1 MTTEFK
7 TKAQAK
13 AENASQDTRS
23 QDANKVNAASIPV
36 IEGIEGS
43 LEKLYALN
51 RGEAHRLTQTV
62 KVAAYKDEFQCA
74 IAELEK
80 GLVSP
85 SFFEN
90 LQKSYSPVAINHVPM
105 LLLTQSGV
113 ETTEPDTEIKALT
126 DRFDELVILEQSSEI
141 SDEQLAEL
149 DEVEA
154 RLKELGELKR

>member
-1 MTTEFK
+1 MTTQYK
-7 TKAQAK
+7 TKAEVK
-13 AENASQDTRS
+13 AEQASQDTQS
-23 QDANKVNAASIPV
+23 QDANTASIPV
-36 IEGIEGS
+36 IEGLEPS

-51 RGEAHRLTQTV
+51 RGEAYRLTQTV
-62 KVAAYKDEFQCA
+62 KVAAYRDEFQCA

-90 LQKSYSPVAINHVPM
+90 LQKTYSPVAINHVPM

-113 ETTEPDTEIKALT
+113 EPDPTEIATLT
-126 DRFDELVILEQSSEI
+126 ARFDELVALEKSSEAT
-141 SDEQLAEL
+141 DAQLTEL

-154 RLKELGELKR
+154 KLKALGALQ

>member
-23 QDANKVNAASIPV
+23 QDANKVNTASIPV

-51 RGEAHRLTQTV
+51 RSEAHRLTQTV

-85 SFFEN
+85 SFFDN
-90 LQKSYSPVAINHVPM
+90 LQKNYSPVAINHVPM
-105 LLLTQSGV
+105 LLLTQSGA
-113 ETTEPDTEIKALT
+113 EISEATKIKTLT
-126 DRFDELVILEQSSEI
+126 DRFDELVTLEQSSEI
-141 SDEQLAEL
+141 SDEELAEL

-154 RLKELGELKR
+154 QLKELGVLKR

>member
-1 MTTEFK
+1 MTTKYK
-7 TKAQAK
+7 TKEQVK
-13 AENASQDTRS
+13 AEQASQDKPS
-23 QDANKVNAASIPV
+23 QDANSTSIPV
-36 IEGIEGS
+36 IEGLESS

-113 ETTEPDTEIKALT
+113 EAPDTELDALCERN
-126 DRFDELVILEQSSEI
+126 DALIALERTGNI
-141 SDEQLAEL
+141 SPE
-149 DEVEA
+149 EVE
-154 RLKELGELKR
+154 ELSELQIKLRAEGLIE